1 MTPVADVAYKA
12 GRLFH
17 FAFSLR
23 ERPGVQNPE
32 YTQLIQDYQN
42 HSEVRCIFDQFV
54 DACHLEVLEVSP
66 IGVFLAPKLGDQRKT
81 SAFCFRLSDYRSFD
95 DANDRVLH
103 GVIQLVL
110 ASYIFPTPERLDDP
124 IDSIGPAVRVPQF
137 VDHLNQLLEQFKQ
150 SSSHLP
156 SEHEEEDPI
165 WQQLRTMVIQMP
177 TESGRQPRHTL
188 TRHVQNA
195 CSILEREGLFRKQE
209 ARPGDP
215 EKYIPLPQYRVHVR
229 HLADHRRLYEF
240 IAKMKAGRANA

>member
-1 MTPVADVAYKA
+1 MSSIADFAYKA

-17 FAFSLR
+17 YAFNIR

-42 HSEVRCIFDQFV
+42 LSEMRCIFEQLV
-54 DACHLEVLEVSP
+54 DACQLEVLEVSP
-66 IGVFLAPKLGDQRKT
+66 LGVFLAPRLGDHRNA

-110 ASYIFPTPERLDDP
+110 ASYVFPVPERLDDP
-124 IDSIGPAVRVPQF
+124 IDSLGPSVRVPQF
-137 VDHLNQLLEQFKQ
+137 VDHLDQVLEQFKR
-150 SSSHLP
+150 SSSQLP
-156 SEHEEEDPI
+156 SERVEEDPI
-165 WQQLRTMVIQMP
+165 WQQLRSMVLQIP

-188 TRHVQNA
+188 TRHVQVA
-195 CSILEREGLFRKQE
+195 CSILEREGFFRKQD

-215 EKYIPLPQYRVHVR
+215 EKYLPLPQYRVHVR

-240 IAKMKAGRANA
+240 IAKLKAGTGNA